1 MDRLLVVVFDAE
13 SKAYEAKKALHEL
26 DREDIITVFD
36 QAVVARNKDGS
47 ADGKAN

>member
-26 DREDIITVFD
+26 DRETSSQFSIRPWSRGIKMVPH
-36 QAVVARNKDGS
+36 R
-47 ADGKAN
+47 

>member
-26 DREDIITVFD
+26 DREDVITVFD
-36 QAVVARNKDGS
+36 KLWWRGMQMVPQR
-47 ADGKAN
+47 